1 MDPLSTCLLMA
12 YKAETD
18 RAERWK
24 KQSRRKKG
32 RQTHPNKCSTD
43 TVRKMDDK
51 HTIWRRRIT
60 GEKKQ
65 EKQEDKK

>member
-12 YKAETD
+12 YKAATD
-18 RAERWK
+18 REKRWK
-24 KQSRRKKG
+24 KVSRRKKG
-32 RQTHPNKCSTD
+32 RQTHPNKCNSA
-43 TVRKMDDK
+43 TVRKMDGK
-51 HTIWRRRIT
+51 HTVQRGRIT

>member
-1 MDPLSTCLLMA
+1 MA

-18 RAERWK
+18 RAERQK
-24 KQSRRKKG
+24 KESRRKKG
-32 RQTHPNKCSTD
+32 RETHPNKCNNA
-43 TVRKMDDK
+43 TVRKMDGK
-51 HTIWRRRIT
+51 HTTQRRRIT